1 MSVVAVLFVPMY
13 PCMLTGLLTGLL
25 AADALCVLL
34 FQFQLHLHSIAK
46 VCKVSRWLLSVARS
60 RGITAS
66 AVLPVKLSS

>member
-1 MSVVAVLFVPMY
+1 
-13 PCMLTGLLTGLL
+13 
-25 AADALCVLL
+25 VLL

-66 AVLPVKLSS
+66 AVLPVKLIQMQRIMMTHPLCFRSCSIAG